1 MPLNWNPPS
10 KVTPSTAVH
19 EWSAGHATIVH
30 NGAKLRN
37 GGEILARPWTVRAR
51 NEINLVDEYVKAYR
65 RTEDLGES
73 LKQTAIIYDRKMAEL
88 INQIVWGWPN
98 VTKRKSGEIARS
110 PRDIVDT
117 KELADSQSLR
127 FEQ

>member
-1 MPLNWNPPS
+1 MPLKWNPPS
-10 KVTPSTAVH
+10 RVSPSTAVF
-19 EWSAGHATIVH
+19 EWSAEHATIAH
-30 NGAKLRN
+30 NGAKFRT
-37 GGEILARPWTVRAR
+37 GGGVLARRWTERAR
-51 NEINLVDEYVKAYR
+51 NEVSLVDEYVKAYR

-88 INQIVWGWPN
+88 INQKVWGWPN

-117 KELADSQSLR
+117 KELANSQSLR